1 MRWDAWWW
9 QTMFPAK
16 DAWRITLTWTVINQ
30 AKRVIF
36 LIEGAAKA
44 DRLHEVL
51 LGGYD
56 PERLPSQLIRPES
69 GHLGLL
75 LDAEAARRLPKVGM
89 HGDAETGTLE
99 LTR

>member
-1 MRWDAWWW
+1 ME
-9 QTMFPAK
+9 AK
-16 DAWRITLTWTVINQ
+16 DTWRITLTWPVINHG
-30 AKRVIF
+30 RTVIF

-51 LGGYD
+51 LGDYD
-56 PERLPSQLIRPES
+56 PERLPSQLIRPDS
-69 GHLGLL
+69 GKVYLL

-99 LTR
+99 LTQ